1 MHLDGKQS
9 KRPIEW
15 MTHVKNSGGYEK
27 TLQPMASRFDNYLS
41 EYEHIFRS
49 KTKFFFDRAKD
60 YCQGVFLSEMCN
72 IERISEE
79 MSADYSQMQHF
90 ITESPWD
97 HRKLIDQVAQ
107 EVSRSLPTRKLTGL
121 IIDESG
127 WEKKG
132 KKSVG
137 VAPQYCGNLGK
148 VANCQVAVFG
158 TLSNGDFASM
168 VDARLFLPESWCD
181 NPVRMEEAGIPEEER
196 NFKMKWE
203 LGLDIIRHQTAL
215 GASFNFVSGDGY
227 YGNSIEFAEAIN
239 AMNYIYMLDIHS
251 NLTVYLEKPEIG
263 IPPAKS
269 KRGRQPSK
277 VQPIGKG
284 IRVDKYMSE
293 LPESDWLYLEVRNT
307 AKGVLV
313 GHYHFRTV
321 YIYDEEN
328 LRMLRRLL
336 VIRRT
341 LDEKNEYE
349 YKYSFTNAN
358 LDQYS
363 ENGIAYMQAQRFFVE
378 HCIKENKQVL
388 GMDQYQTRKWLA
400 WEHQI
405 GLAFLLS
412 SFLLKEKLY
421 CVDDLP
427 LLSARDIKR
436 WIIFKLYKQMSD
448 DNMINQIFERH
459 CRRQRD
465 INVSFDKQILRC

>member
-1 MHLDGKQS
+1 
-9 KRPIEW
+9 
-15 MTHVKNSGGYEK
+15 
-27 TLQPMASRFDNYLS
+27 
-41 EYEHIFRS
+41 
-49 KTKFFFDRAKD
+49 
-60 YCQGVFLSEMCN
+60 
-72 IERISEE
+72 
-79 MSADYSQMQHF
+79 
-90 ITESPWD
+90 
-97 HRKLIDQVAQ
+97 
-107 EVSRSLPTRKLTGL
+107 
-121 IIDESG
+121 
-127 WEKKG
+127 
-132 KKSVG
+132 
-137 VAPQYCGNLGK
+137 
-148 VANCQVAVFG
+148 
-158 TLSNGDFASM
+158 
-168 VDARLFLPESWCD
+168 
-181 NPVRMEEAGIPEEER
+181 MEEAGIPEEER

-358 LDQYS
+358 LDQYFDKL
-363 ENGIAYMQAQRFFVE
+363 NNHIP
-378 HCIKENKQVL
+378 KTVL
-388 GMDQYQTRKWLA
+388 LTCRRN
-400 WEHQI
+400 
-405 GLAFLLS
+405 AFLLS
-412 SFLLKEKLY
+412 IVSRKTNRYSGWINIKPGNGWPGNIKSGLPFY
-421 CVDDLP
+421 CRLF
-427 LLSARDIKR
+427 S
-436 WIIFKLYKQMSD
+436 
-448 DNMINQIFERH
+448 
-459 CRRQRD
+459 
-465 INVSFDKQILRC
+465 